1 MRGIRYWETF
11 YLHAEENCQEVKEE
25 LGLWL
30 KKKTTTKKKK
40 QNPKNSF
47 KERHHYLTF
56 NHQYLSLNWWDS
68 SGGSSGSLGILYDP
82 FTKNPKPSLWLCLT
96 PLSQTCTLHQ
106 SPTIYYKKTKTKPTN
121 QKKKKQNRCISVAN
135 FYISNNLKQHSAHQD
150 WGDTVLRAMWTIQLH
165 ISLTFS
171 LEITAAGCTQM
182 AHKGSAPSWIHQLL
196 PSLPLQQWDA
206 RFCSDLSWDQ
216 ELGVSLSCL
225 PFYMRHCSGL
235 SQVSCVTHPV
245 MMLTLGGWTS

>member
-106 SPTIYYKKTKTKPTN
+106 SPTLYYKKTKTKPTN
-121 QKKKKQNRCISVAN
+121 QKKKKNRTGVFLLLIST
-135 FYISNNLKQHSAHQD
+135 FLIISNNTQHIRIEVTLSWGQCELSNFTYLWPLALKLLQRVALRWHTKAARQAEYISCFLHCLCSSEMPGSALTLAEIRNWELAWAVCLFTWGTAQD
-150 WGDTVLRAMWTIQLH
+150 WAKSHVW
-165 ISLTFS
+165 LT
-171 LEITAAGCTQM
+171 Q
-182 AHKGSAPSWIHQLL
+182 
-196 PSLPLQQWDA
+196 
-206 RFCSDLSWDQ
+206 
-216 ELGVSLSCL
+216 
-225 PFYMRHCSGL
+225 
-235 SQVSCVTHPV
+235 
-245 MMLTLGGWTS
+245 